1 MARRLV
7 IVCALLGW
15 TAVPALGGGPAPGS
29 VVEFDFDALPNLRFS
44 SAITD
49 YMSEVYGSP
58 ITVEGARTYSEGFG
72 GSDIFIG
79 TSLQLIGR
87 GDFEILFLETPITA
101 ARFEGHVLDATIGDD
116 FEFKAFSGIQFVTS
130 IQRNEGVEV
139 FDQDWVYFSQPV
151 DRIIVSDTGRKDV
164 GIDDFAV
171 QVVPEPATF
180 LLLASGVAFAGR
192 RRCGR

>member
-1 MARRLV
+1 M
-7 IVCALLGW
+7 
-15 TAVPALGGGPAPGS
+15 PALGGGPAPGS
-29 VVEFDFDALPNLRFS
+29 VVEFDFDDLPNLRFS

-58 ITVEGARTYSEGFG
+58 ITVEGARTYSEGLG

-87 GDFEILFLETPITA
+87 GDFEILFVETPITGV
-101 ARFEGHVLDATIGDD
+101 RFEGHVIDATFGDD
-116 FEFKAFSGIQFVTS
+116 FEFSAFSGVQLVETIA
-130 IQRNEGVEV
+130 RNDGVEV
-139 FDQDWVYFSQPV
+139 FNQDWVFFSEPV

-171 QVVPEPATF
+171 QVVPEPATL
-180 LLLASGVAFAGR
+180 LLLASGFAFAGR
-192 RRCGR
+192 RRRSA